1 MMNGFLWAAVAC
13 LVLAVGVPAASSYV
27 QSRPNFDGGN
37 TGAVVGFVALFV
49 FGALAIV
56 LAVVGLIIKLF

>member
-1 MMNGFLWAAVAC
+1 MNGFLWASVVC
-13 LVLAVGVPAASSYV
+13 VVLAVGVPAASSFV

-37 TGAVVGFVALFV
+37 TGAVVGFVGLFV

-56 LAVVGLIIKLF
+56 LAVIGLLIKLF